1 MHCPMPQDATLR
13 RRIAIL
19 LAAAVAGCDSPDRAV
34 SPEAPFD
41 WEDLG
46 PAQAISYQIDFA
58 DTEAVHG
65 WVNNDVGT
73 WEIADGRLL
82 LHGGERFFMSMGP
95 TVHFA
100 GDLDL
105 TVQTQWMRGSVTGG
119 YGVTWRARVNRDNYV
134 LGYGFVITAA
144 GRYSVLRWDGEK
156 PGNPPV
162 FLIEWTESAAIN
174 PFGANDLQVI
184 AVADTLRFLAN
195 GTHVGTVVDDRH
207 SEGRVGLIVEDEQQ
221 VSFDDLDVRGFARG
235 AASTEDP

>member
-46 PAQAISYQIDFA
+46 PARAISYQIDFA

-65 WVNNDVGT
+65 WVTNDVGT

-105 TVQTQWMRGSVTGG
+105 TVQTQWMRGSGTGG
-119 YGVTWRARVNRDNYV
+119 YGVT
-134 LGYGFVITAA
+134 G
-144 GRYSVLRWDGEK
+144 
-156 PGNPPV
+156 
-162 FLIEWTESAAIN
+162 
-174 PFGANDLQVI
+174 
-184 AVADTLRFLAN
+184 
-195 GTHVGTVVDDRH
+195 
-207 SEGRVGLIVEDEQQ
+207 
-221 VSFDDLDVRGFARG
+221 
-235 AASTEDP
+235 